1 MSVSRTVSEIDGD
14 FSRKAQNIPISRVFA
29 PQLKGL
35 GTAYWRSASKT
46 RKMGQPCREKSL
58 TISLA
63 VWIKCTNMTDRQ
75 TNGRTEGHL
84 ATAKTALEGVAPS
97 VAAGRAAVGSCFL
110 AFFC

>member
-35 GTAYWRSASKT
+35 GTAYWRSAWKT

-63 VWIKCTNMTDRQ
+63 VWIQCTNMTDGWRDTWRQ
-75 TNGRTEGHL
+75 QRPRL
-84 ATAKTALEGVAPS
+84 RIAS
-97 VAAGRAAVGSCFL
+97 RD
-110 AFFC
+110 